1 MVVSA
6 GVPLH
11 LTGTFTAFD
20 TIKHGKGF
28 SRFYVTFWIDT
39 DDGRAFALEEMNT
52 HWSQVLK
59 DIKQEIS
66 PVSFETWI
74 VPIKPLALTD
84 NVLRLSVPGEL
95 NKDIITTKFRSLLE
109 SCIADAFG
117 APYTM
122 EVVCDTPGTAPA
134 APSFDPIRSQNTLN
148 PKYSFESFVVGNN
161 NNLAHAASLAVAESP
176 SQKYNPLFIYGG
188 SGLGKTHLLQA
199 VGNYFMQ
206 HYPDK
211 KVLYTT
217 SEKFTYEL
225 VTAIREKSNQAF
237 RNKHRTVDLLL
248 MDDIQF
254 LATKELA
261 QEEFFHTFNTLYEA
275 GKQIVLTSDRLP
287 SETPH
292 LADRLKSRFQMGLL
306 ADIQPPDY
314 ETRIAILRSKIEE
327 EYFTFDEEIVEYV
340 ANNIK
345 SNVRDLEGA
354 VKRILAYAGIERTN
368 TISMELAQKA
378 LKEILSTL
386 PQRNITTKVI
396 IDEVEKYF
404 HLPSGTL
411 VTKRRSND
419 IAYPRHIAMYIARE
433 VLDESYPRIG
443 EEFNRDHTT
452 VMTAVKKIRQNLSG
466 DTELA
471 SIIRELV
478 ENINKN

>member
-1 MVVSA
+1 MEQ
-6 GVPLH
+6 LNK
-11 LTGTFTAFD
+11 
-20 TIKHGKGF
+20 I
-28 SRFYVTFWIDT
+28 WNQ
-39 DDGRAFALEEMNT
+39 ALSE
-52 HWSQVLK
+52 LA
-59 DIKQEIS
+59 QEIS
-66 PVSFETWI
+66 GVSFDTWI
-74 VPIKPLALTD
+74 KPIKPLGLTETSI
-84 NVLRLSVPGEL
+84 RLSVPGSL
-95 NKDIITTKFRSLLE
+95 NKNMIMTKFRSMLE
-109 SCIADAFG
+109 SCIEMAAG
-117 APYTM
+117 RPYEL
-122 EVVCDTPGTAPA
+122 EVECEAVAEEPA
-134 APSFDPIRSQNTLN
+134 QADPIRQNNALN
-148 PKYSFESFVVGNN
+148 PKYSFESFVVGSN

-199 VGNYFMQ
+199 VGNYFLKY
-206 HYPDK
+206 YPDK
-211 KVLYTT
+211 KILYTT

-225 VTAIREKSNQAF
+225 VTAIREKTNQDF
-237 RNKHRTVDLLL
+237 RNKYRTVDLLL

-275 GKQIVLTSDRLP
+275 GAQIVLTSDRLP

-292 LADRLKSRFQMGLL
+292 LADRLKGRFQMGLL

-314 ETRIAILRSKIEE
+314 ETRLAILRSKIEE

-386 PQRNITTKVI
+386 PQRDITIKVI

-404 HLPSGTL
+404 HIASGSL

-443 EEFNRDHTT
+443 DEFNRDHST
-452 VMTAVKKIRQNLSG
+452 VMTAVRKIKKNLSG
-466 DTELA
+466 DTELNA
-471 SIIRELV
+471 IIQDLV

>member
-1 MVVSA
+1 MR
-6 GVPLH
+6 L
-11 LTGTFTAFD
+11 LF
-20 TIKHGKGF
+20 
-28 SRFYVTFWIDT
+28 
-39 DDGRAFALEEMNT
+39 FALFLMKMEEAIVEQLNKI
-52 HWSQVLK
+52 WKQALAELA
-59 DIKQEIS
+59 QEIS
-66 PVSFETWI
+66 GVSFDTWI
-74 VPIKPLALTD
+74 KPIKPLGLTETSI
-84 NVLRLSVPGEL
+84 RLSVPGSL
-95 NKDIITTKFRSLLE
+95 NKNMIMTKFRSMLE
-109 SCIADAFG
+109 SCIEMAAG
-117 APYTM
+117 RPYEL
-122 EVVCDTPGTAPA
+122 EVECEAVAEEPVQA
-134 APSFDPIRSQNTLN
+134 DPIRQNNALN
-148 PKYSFESFVVGNN
+148 PKYSFESFVVGSN

-199 VGNYFMQ
+199 VGNYFLKN
-206 HYPDK
+206 YPDK
-211 KVLYTT
+211 KILYTT

-225 VTAIREKSNQAF
+225 VTAIREKTNQDF
-237 RNKHRTVDLLL
+237 RNKYRTVDLLL

-275 GKQIVLTSDRLP
+275 GAQIVLTSDRLP

-292 LADRLKSRFQMGLL
+292 LADRLKGRFQMGLL

-314 ETRIAILRSKIEE
+314 ETRLAILRSKIEE

-386 PQRNITTKVI
+386 PQRDITIKVI

-404 HLPSGTL
+404 HIASGSL

-443 EEFNRDHTT
+443 DEFNRDHST
-452 VMTAVKKIRQNLSG
+452 VMTAVRKIKKNLSG
-466 DTELA
+466 DTELNA
-471 SIIRELV
+471 IIQDLV